1 MAVNERLET
10 DPTQSPLGGRTVWQ
24 LSFNANWFIYSWL
37 DAWTLTVIITGC
49 LWPAFSHGSRS
60 NWRKSSNQDGFYK
73 GNFLRYQFSFHYL
86 VGHVMIFFFF
96 WLILLKFKGAV
107 GSVTRCTERGR
118 SYFWSNWER
127 AWTRSSTCWGKKHNS
142 RAGTWL
148 LYSIWVKFFVGWMN
162 CIANP
167 DLEKEK
173 WLLLVHEQRTIAL

>member
-1 MAVNERLET
+1 MRKL
-10 DPTQSPLGGRTVWQ
+10 WQ
-24 LSFNANWFIYSWL
+24 LSLQDVFDLPFRMGRDQIEESLRTKMASIKVIFFDINFHFI
-37 DAWTLTVIITGC
+37 I
-49 LWPAFSHGSRS
+49 LW
-60 NWRKSSNQDGFYK
+60 
-73 GNFLRYQFSFHYL
+73 
-86 VGHVMIFFFF
+86 VMWWYFFFF